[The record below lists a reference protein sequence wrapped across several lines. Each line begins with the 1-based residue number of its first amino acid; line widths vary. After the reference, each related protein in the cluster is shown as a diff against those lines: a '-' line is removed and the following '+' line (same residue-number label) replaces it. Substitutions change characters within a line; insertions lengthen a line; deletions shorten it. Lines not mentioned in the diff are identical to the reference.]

1 MAGTL
6 PLPRALGCVSFGG
19 TGVMVKMKDKIVDLT
34 PPPEVASTAEKGLE
48 LRRKYKRGGTNVGVA
63 RARDLKGRKSLS
75 PQTIKRMVNFF
86 DRQEVHKQ
94 DENFGNE
101 DDPSPEYVGWL
112 LWGGDPGREWAE
124 RKKAELVDSA
134 TKPKN

>member
-1 MAGTL
+1 M
-6 PLPRALGCVSFGG
+6 
-19 TGVMVKMKDKIVDLT
+19 MVRMKDRGVDLT
-34 PPPEVASTAEKGLE
+34 PPPEVASVAEKGLE

-86 DRQEVHKQ
+86 DRQEVHRQ
-94 DENFGNE
+94 DVNFGNE

-112 LWGGDPGREWAE
+112 LWGGDPGRRWAQQ
-124 RKKAELVDSA
+124 KKDELNESA
-134 TKPKN
+134 ARPKT

>member
-6 PLPRALGCVSFGG
+6 PLPRALVGVSSEG
-19 TGVMVKMKDKIVDLT
+19 TGVMVKMKDKTVDLT

-112 LWGGDPGREWAE
+112 LWGGDAGREWAE